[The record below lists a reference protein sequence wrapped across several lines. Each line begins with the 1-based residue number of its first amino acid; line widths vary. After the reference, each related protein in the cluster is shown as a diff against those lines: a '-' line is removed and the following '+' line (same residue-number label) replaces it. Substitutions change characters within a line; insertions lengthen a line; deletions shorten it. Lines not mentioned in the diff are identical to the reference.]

1 MAITSSIQ
9 WCYFHG
15 GQIIP
20 FDALETVSAISSWQ
34 GGDLY
39 GRLALL

>member
-9 WCYFHG
+9 SCYVHG
-15 GQIIP
+15 GEIIP
-20 FDALETVSAISSWQ
+20 FDTLETVVAISSWQ